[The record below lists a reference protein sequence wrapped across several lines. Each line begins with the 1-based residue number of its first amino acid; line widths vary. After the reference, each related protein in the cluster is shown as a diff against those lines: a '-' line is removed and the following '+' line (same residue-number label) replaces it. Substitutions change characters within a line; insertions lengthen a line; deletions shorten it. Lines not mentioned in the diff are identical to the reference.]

1 MYTPSAWV
9 VTFMHAL
16 SLSLVYM
23 SHDECTVRILH
34 TLLNCHCSYF
44 DACINLDFMW
54 VLNINNQELLLRINW
69 LESIVHKYTLGP
81 SSCFALNL
89 LIVMRSGIPRTRW
102 TSFLLRMAQVRAL
115 THILLTRF
123 LLHSGALVDQFALWT
138 VKFNKGGYKIL
149 FYL

>member
-9 VTFMHAL
+9 LTFMHAL
-16 SLSLVYM
+16 SLVYM
-23 SHDECTVRILH
+23 SHVECTVRILH

-54 VLNINNQELLLRINW
+54 VLNINSQ
-69 LESIVHKYTLGP
+69 VKYTLSP
-81 SSCFALNL
+81 SPCSALNL
-89 LIVMRSGIPRTRW
+89 LIVMHSGIPRTRW
-102 TSFLLRMAQVRAL
+102 ASFLLRPAQIRAL
-115 THILLTRF
+115 THILLTRY

>member
-9 VTFMHAL
+9 VTFIRSL

-23 SHDECTVRILH
+23 SHDECTVWILH

-81 SSCFALNL
+81 SPCSALNL
-89 LIVMRSGIPRTRW
+89 LIVMHTSYEIRDGHLFFWEWLRLERW
-102 TSFLLRMAQVRAL
+102 PTYYWPDIF
-115 THILLTRF
+115 F
-123 LLHSGALVDQFALWT
+123 T
-138 VKFNKGGYKIL
+138 VAPW
-149 FYL
+149 